1 MRTGTRIAI
10 EAGLSAAIAFALS
23 LIVLG
28 PLLGQLD
35 VAWAGGDMLS
45 TYVNT
50 VTWSGFSYGET
61 TQFGFPAGMDLNYF
75 PGIDITE
82 NTVAMLVNGIAGT
95 TFAGLNVL
103 VVLSFPLVAALA
115 YLVIRMTGLQGPLA
129 IAFAVAFAVI
139 PFHWGRA
146 LGHTYLST
154 LYSAVV
160 GLALVLLVASGHW
173 AREWSRGV
181 RSVRAGWAVVVA
193 VMCVVVAWTG
203 VYYAVFTLILGAAA
217 LLWRFAHRVPWR
229 TLALD
234 AVPFVGVAVL
244 LVIGFLPSLLTLR
257 ADPPLAPLGDRS
269 PIESVTNAGGLVMAL
284 LPLPQSE
291 LPYGGY
297 YNEAVLEVLNEAPF
311 GESTAIT
318 NFGTWVTSLALL
330 VFLGAVLV
338 RARGGRVDGD
348 DHPITFG
355 LVGYLLG
362 ATALFLVPWG
372 LNLLFAGVVSSQ
384 IRAWNR
390 LLPFLLLLILAGAAV
405 ALRRTAIARRWA
417 SALPVALV
425 LLGLTALDSVY
436 PFRAAYAGSVA
447 EGAEAT
453 QAGRDYAAAVNA
465 AIPED
470 CGVLQLPY
478 LAYPENGRVEGMND
492 YDHFWQSIT
501 NPGKQWSYGAVR
513 NTDAGVWSA
522 QLPQVPTDEQLAL
535 LRGAGFCAVHVDQRG
550 YAAATS
556 DDVLADLEERLGAP
570 VATAFDGD
578 WLLFDLRRIDPAPAG
593 EVEAF
598 LRQPFVTVD
607 LTQVTPRETDG
618 QSSWWWT
625 RVPEASLTLTPTG
638 ADAPVRTVTGAV
650 GAPDCGAV
658 PVTVTL
664 ASGDQ
669 EAATKIV
676 ARAGQPTPFA
686 LTLPEPSATA
696 ATLTV
701 EAAGQ
706 GCPVDGSE
714 PATPG
719 GERRFMQVIDVQG
732 SVLVSGR

>member
-1 MRTGTRIAI
+1 MRTRTRIAI
-10 EAGLSAAIAFALS
+10 EAGVSAAIAFALS

-50 VTWSGFSYGET
+50 TAWSGFSYATT
-61 TQFGFPAGMDLNYF
+61 TQFGFPLGMDLNYF

-82 NTVAMLVNGIAGT
+82 NTFAMVVNGVAGT

-115 YLVIRMTGLQGPLA
+115 YLVMRMTGLQGPLA

-160 GLALVLLVASGHW
+160 GLALVLLIASGHW
-173 AREWSRGV
+173 AREWSRGGRVV
-181 RSVRAGWAVVVA
+181 RVRWALVVA
-193 VMCVVVAWTG
+193 VMCLVIAWTG

-234 AVPFVGVAVL
+234 AAPFLGVVVL
-244 LVIGFLPSLLTLR
+244 LVIGFLPSLLALR

-297 YNEAVLEVLNEAPF
+297 YNEAVLEVLNQAPF

-330 VFLGAVLV
+330 VFLVAVLV
-338 RARGGRVDGD
+338 RARRGQGVGD
-348 DHPITFG
+348 DHPITLG

-362 ATALFLVPWG
+362 VTALFLVPWG

-390 LLPFLLLLILAGAAV
+390 LLPFLLLLLLVGAGV
-405 ALRRTAIARRWA
+405 ALRRTSIARRWA
-417 SALPVALV
+417 IALPVAIV

-436 PFRAAYAGSVA
+436 PFRAAYAGSVG
-447 EGAEAT
+447 EGGEAT
-453 QAGRDYAAAVNA
+453 QAGRAYATAVNA
-465 AIPED
+465 AIP
-470 CGVLQLPY
+470 
-478 LAYPENGRVEGMND
+478 
-492 YDHFWQSIT
+492 
-501 NPGKQWSYGAVR
+501 
-513 NTDAGVWSA
+513 
-522 QLPQVPTDEQLAL
+522 
-535 LRGAGFCAVHVDQRG
+535 
-550 YAAATS
+550 
-556 DDVLADLEERLGAP
+556 
-570 VATAFDGD
+570 
-578 WLLFDLRRIDPAPAG
+578 
-593 EVEAF
+593 
-598 LRQPFVTVD
+598 
-607 LTQVTPRETDG
+607 
-618 QSSWWWT
+618 
-625 RVPEASLTLTPTG
+625 
-638 ADAPVRTVTGAV
+638 
-650 GAPDCGAV
+650 
-658 PVTVTL
+658 
-664 ASGDQ
+664 
-669 EAATKIV
+669 
-676 ARAGQPTPFA
+676 
-686 LTLPEPSATA
+686 
-696 ATLTV
+696 
-701 EAAGQ
+701 
-706 GCPVDGSE
+706 
-714 PATPG
+714 
-719 GERRFMQVIDVQG
+719 
-732 SVLVSGR
+732 

>member
-10 EAGLSAAIAFALS
+10 EAGLSAVIAFALS

-50 VTWSGFSYGET
+50 ATWSGFSYATT
-61 TQFGFPAGMDLNYF
+61 TQFGFPLGMDLNYF

-82 NTVAMLVNGIAGT
+82 NAFAMVVNALAGT
-95 TFAGLNVL
+95 TFTGLNLL

-129 IAFAVAFAVI
+129 IALAVAFAVI

-160 GLALVLLVASGHW
+160 GLALVLLIASGHW
-173 AREWSRGV
+173 AREWSRSSG
-181 RSVRAGWAVVVA
+181 RRRAGLIAVVA
-193 VMCVVVAWTG
+193 VMCIVVAWTG

-234 AVPFVGVAVL
+234 AMPFVGVAVL

-269 PIESVTNAGGLVMAL
+269 PIESVTNAGGLLMAL

-297 YNEAVLEVLNEAPF
+297 YNEAVLEVLNQAPF

-318 NFGTWVTSLALL
+318 NFGTWVTALALL
-330 VFLGAVLV
+330 VFLVAVLV
-338 RARGGRVDGD
+338 RARRGRD
-348 DHPITFG
+348 DSNASDDNPITLG
-355 LVGYLLG
+355 LVGYLIG
-362 ATALFLVPWG
+362 VTVLFLVPWG

-390 LLPFLLLLILAGAAV
+390 LLPFLLLLILVGAAV
-405 ALRRTAIARRWA
+405 ALRRTSIARRWA
-417 SALPVALV
+417 IAVPVAIV

-447 EGAEAT
+447 EGSEAT

-478 LAYPENGRVEGMND
+478 LGYPENGRVEGMND
-492 YDHFWQSIT
+492 YDHFWQSMT
-501 NPGKQWSYGAVR
+501 NTGKQWSYGAVR

-535 LRGAGFCAVHVDQRG
+535 LRGAGFCAVHVDSRG
-550 YAAATS
+550 YSTPTS
-556 DDVLADLEERLGAP
+556 DDVLADLEDRLGPP

-578 WLLFDLRRIDPAPAG
+578 WLLFDLRGVDPAPAG

-598 LRQPFVTVD
+598 LNQPFVTVD
-607 LTQVTPRETDG
+607 FTQVTPRETDG
-618 QSSWWWT
+618 QSAWWWT
-625 RVPEASLTLTPTG
+625 RVPEASITLTPTG
-638 ADAPVRTVTGAV
+638 PDAPVTSVTGAV
-650 GAPDCGAV
+650 KAPECGAV
-658 PVTVTL
+658 PVTLTLTSGTQQAAAEVLARPGQATPFTLTL
-664 ASGDQ
+664 A
-669 EAATKIV
+669 
-676 ARAGQPTPFA
+676 
-686 LTLPEPSATA
+686 EPSATA

-701 EAAGQ
+701 ETAGQ
-706 GCPVDGSE
+706 GCPVDGSD

-719 GERRFMQVIDVQG
+719 GERRFAQLLDL
-732 SVLVSGR
+732 SPR